1 MVQPLQIR
9 ETGAEGGHPQT
20 LLWGELPPLEPSPA
34 PTASPK
40 EAKQHLVGPPFGR
53 DSWGSNG
60 PHIQDPWEAGPG
72 QPSLGSA
79 SPHAVTSQVACTG
92 QVHGEGAGEGR
103 WREAECPHCCQHPR
117 SGTPLMALV
126 TPVGGWDWESQEPA
140 QPGFRGSWSWH
151 RITSPIC
158 GAAEEG
164 PDQHPELAAP
174 RAGSTQSAR
183 VLGPF
188 QQPGEARPNAHPEPG
203 RLSLGHP
210 QPSAVAASL
219 LASGWPWVQGTRR
232 EAPEAGRDQ
241 QTQGCSSLCPRPQ
254 APGRD

>member
-20 LLWGELPPLEPSPA
+20 LLWGELPPLEPSSA

-117 SGTPLMALV
+117 SGTPLMARGRL
-126 TPVGGWDWESQEPA
+126 GLGEPGA
-140 QPGFRGSWSWH
+140 GPARFPGLMVLASDHLSHLRGC
-151 RITSPIC
+151 RGRARP
-158 GAAEEG
+158 
-164 PDQHPELAAP
+164 AP
-174 RAGSTQSAR
+174 RAGSTQSAW

-210 QPSAVAASL
+210 QPSAVAPPL